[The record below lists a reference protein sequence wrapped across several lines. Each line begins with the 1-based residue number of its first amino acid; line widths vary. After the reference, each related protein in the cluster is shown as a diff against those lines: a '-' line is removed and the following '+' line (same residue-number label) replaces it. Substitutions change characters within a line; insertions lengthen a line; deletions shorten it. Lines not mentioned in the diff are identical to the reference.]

1 MDGAA
6 PMLLRTPLILPDR
19 LLKVTYTPQLKR
31 RMKMAKTV
39 AVTDNTFDEIVLKSA
54 NPVLVDFWATWCRP
68 CQMVAPILEELTEEY
83 AGKLTIAK
91 LDVDQNQLTAQ
102 KFRVMS
108 IPTMLIFKRGKPVA
122 NIVGFKPKDKLKQ
135 ELDAALG

>member
-1 MDGAA
+1 VG
-6 PMLLRTPLILPDR
+6 
-19 LLKVTYTPQLKR
+19 
-31 RMKMAKTV
+31 KTI
-39 AVTDNTFDEIVLKSA
+39 AVTDGTFNEVVLQSE

-68 CQMVAPILEELTEEY
+68 CQMVAPILEELTQEY

-91 LDVDQNQLTAQ
+91 LDVDQNQQTAQ
-102 KFRVMS
+102 KYRVMS
-108 IPTMLIFKRGKPVA
+108 IPAMIIFKQGKPVA

>member
-1 MDGAA
+1 
-6 PMLLRTPLILPDR
+6 
-19 LLKVTYTPQLKR
+19 
-31 RMKMAKTV
+31 MAKTV

-108 IPTMLIFKRGKPVA
+108 IPTMLIFKQGKPVA

>member
-1 MDGAA
+1 MSN
-6 PMLLRTPLILPDR
+6 TI
-19 LLKVTYTPQLKR
+19 
-31 RMKMAKTV
+31 
-39 AVTDNTFDEIVLKSA
+39 AVTDSTFDQIVLKSS

-68 CQMVAPILEELTEEY
+68 CQMVAPILEELTKEY

-91 LDVDQNQLTAQ
+91 LDVDQNQQTAAQ
-102 KFRVMS
+102 YHVMS
-108 IPTMLIFKRGKPVA
+108 IPTMIIFKQGKPVA